1 MKRYVTEA
9 SLIGCLAMLLLGAAG
24 DAHAAKEKFVRTKP
38 HVNVSGPHSLSNET
52 LSVAV
57 GVVEPGTIGGALPA
71 QKPCAGEVDLRIED
85 AGTGASLASRTGI
98 ALASG
103 TFQSLSHSSP
113 SASISVRVVIVARN
127 MLVDGKECV
136 LRGEMEFQD
145 IASGQVSRRIPI
157 RRIDFVKA
165 K

>member
-1 MKRYVTEA
+1 MKRYVTEGFM
-9 SLIGCLAMLLLGAAG
+9 IGCLAMLVLGAAG
-24 DAHAAKEKFVRTKP
+24 DAYGAKEKFVRNKP

-52 LSVAV
+52 LSVGV
-57 GVVEPGTIGGALPA
+57 GVVEPGTIGGAQPA

-85 AGTGASLASRTGI
+85 ASTGASLASRT
-98 ALASG
+98 AVPLPSG
-103 TFQSLSHSSP
+103 TFEFVSHASP